1 MNQKVSICTRMLKK
15 SHVCNQFDASTK
27 NGSWIELPTTLRR
40 SNRNFVAML
49 VDSSLFPSCNEGM
62 YIIIDLQ
69 SIIFRQGHIFQLKGE
84 RGTPEMKNKASVMR
98 IRTMHMKYNL
108 NCLSTEKAPS
118 HKLDTLLNPEKAVKY
133 KMNKEKAMEDIRASV
148 QMIVK

>member
-1 MNQKVSICTRMLKK
+1 MLLSQNFKPGERLRDAEIKTVLGASVNQKVSICTHMLKK

-62 YIIIDLQ
+62 YIISDLQ

-84 RGTPEMKNKASVMR
+84 RGTPEMKKKVCFMN
-98 IRTMHMKYNL
+98 IITMHIAH
-108 NCLSTEKAPS
+108 E
-118 HKLDTLLNPEKAVKY
+118 
-133 KMNKEKAMEDIRASV
+133 I
-148 QMIVK
+148 